1 MICLQRSTTFS
12 NALLYCPPQID
23 NCTKYK
29 LAGKIICEKN
39 IDCSAHPIRHLE
51 YIVSE
56 GTAFGVYYFDWNSFK
71 YGQYSSMSFLGRFK
85 RREVAQLV
93 YDNAE
98 SNPNLRSVDE
108 CKKLLQSLS
117 QTHESNA

>member
-1 MICLQRSTTFS
+1 MICLQRNTTFS

-23 NCTKYK
+23 NFTKSK
-29 LAGKIICEKN
+29 LADESISEKN

-51 YIVSE
+51 HIVSE
-56 GTAFGVYYFDWNSFK
+56 GTEFGVYYFDWSSFK

-93 YDNAE
+93 YDYAE
-98 SNPNLRSVDE
+98 QNSNLRSVDE

-117 QTHESNA
+117 